1 MAIVTRDDLFARLN
15 ERIGEDN
22 SDEALALIEDFSDT
36 FDSLSV
42 ADTEDWKSKYEEN
55 DKAWREKYRARFMS
69 PSEAIEEQK
78 EDVIDDSEEKSFEDL
93 FEEREG

>member
-1 MAIVTRDDLFARLN
+1 MSIVSKEDLFARLN

-42 ADTEDWKSKYEEN
+42 PDTEDWKSRYEEN

-69 PSEAIEEQK
+69 PSEAIEEEE
-78 EDVIDDSEEKSFEDL
+78 EDVIDDSKEKSFDDL